1 MVQLTQLLL
10 SALSLTRWLNPTVS
24 GPDVLPWS
32 VSAPA
37 HTVSDSTS
45 LHAPSKS
52 IAIVGAGSGG
62 IAILKTLLDLPEDV
76 RASWDIVLYEQRRDV
91 GGLWL
96 PDPEPPHPPTLP
108 ETPLYPRLRTNTPHP
123 TMTYPGFTFPPNTP
137 LFPTHD
143 YVWRYHADYAKHFN
157 LTSYINLNHTVLAAG
172 WRGTR
177 KDGKWVVD
185 VARTDDAPVRA
196 GDPDVTRREFDH
208 LIIAN
213 GHNHYPHIPHWP
225 GEDEW
230 LASTPEGSRQREIR
244 HSIFYRYPE
253 RYADQ
258 TVVIVGGGASGR
270 DAALQVGPLA
280 KVCSMSLMRCIP
292 LTDAL

>member
-10 SALSLTRWLNPTVS
+10 SALSLTRWLNPSVP

-32 VSAPA
+32 VSAPTHA
-37 HTVSDSTS
+37 ESTPPP
-45 LHAPSKS
+45 HAPSKS
-52 IAIVGAGSGG
+52 IAIVGAGSAG
-62 IAILKTLLDLPEDV
+62 IAVLKTLLDLPEDV
-76 RASWDIVLYEQRRDV
+76 RATWDIVLYEQRVDV

-143 YVWRYHADYAKHFN
+143 FVWRYHADFAEHFN
-157 LTSYINLNHTVLAAG
+157 LTAYINLNHTVLAAG

-177 KDGKWVVD
+177 QEGKWVVD
-185 VARTDDAPVRA
+185 VARTNGPRA
-196 GDPDVTRREFDH
+196 QDVIRREFDH

-213 GHNHYPHIPHWP
+213 GHNHYPHIPRWP

-230 LASTPEGSRQREIR
+230 LASTPAGSRKRDIR
-244 HSIFYRYPE
+244 HSIFYREPE
-253 RYADQ
+253 WYANQ

-280 KVCSMSLMRCIP
+280 KVCQH
-292 LTDAL
+292 ALA